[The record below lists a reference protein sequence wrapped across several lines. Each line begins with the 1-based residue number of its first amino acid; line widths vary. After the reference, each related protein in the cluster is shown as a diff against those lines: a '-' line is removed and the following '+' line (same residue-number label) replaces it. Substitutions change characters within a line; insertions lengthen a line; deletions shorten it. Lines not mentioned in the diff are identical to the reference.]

1 MTMSDRT
8 TDPASIT
15 SKTVAELARERDA
28 WHAQRLAAL
37 RAEDGWL
44 TLVGLDFLTDGAQTF
59 GAGAT
64 AALRYPNCA
73 EEFVG
78 TFEMDGQQVRFRRA
92 GAQHAEALTADDAG
106 TPSVIRS
113 GPVSC
118 TLVRRNGR
126 LALRVR
132 DNASPVR
139 TGFTGIDLFAFDP
152 ELVVQAEVR
161 PAKAGEVIAITNVTG
176 FVEEQP
182 VAARLGFELAG
193 ARHEFVATA
202 GAGGR
207 LFVVFGDATNGG
219 ETYGGGR
226 FLEVAAPV
234 DGRATLDFNRAYNP
248 PCSFTAYATCPLP
261 PGPNRLGC
269 AVRAGERGAETS
281 AKSAVR

>member
-1 MTMSDRT
+1 MSDRAPA
-8 TDPASIT
+8 PASTT
-15 SKTVAELARERDA
+15 STPATELARERAA

-37 RAEDGWL
+37 QAEDGWL
-44 TLVGLDFLTDGAQTF
+44 TLVGLDFLTDGEHSF
-59 GAGAT
+59 GAGA
-64 AALRYPNCA
+64 AAVLRYPNCA
-73 EEFVG
+73 EDLVG
-78 TFEMDGQQVRFRRA
+78 TFEVRGQQVRFRHA
-92 GAQHAEALTADDAG
+92 GAKDAQALTADDAG

-152 ELVVQAEVR
+152 DLVVQAEVR

-226 FLEVAAPV
+226 FLEVAGPV

-261 PGPNRLGC
+261 PGPNRLGY
-269 AVRAGERGAETS
+269 AVRAGERTAGTS
-281 AKSAVR
+281 RKSDGR